1 MSDYKKMAAKGRHL
15 VPPTDTMCFQVQL
28 YGTRNDRRVLWDIAM
43 YPKRKEGAPPSVA
56 KQMRGSM
63 TFQLMKGWVKYT
75 MRSAKGSVYP
85 LGPDRWRVQIEAP
98 RDANTGKRSRPST
111 IVRGSRKKAEQVKA
125 QMLIDAGYVSISS
138 DIDVEEYAHSVFL
151 NRKKKLIAK
160 GKFKIR
166 TLESYEERLRLHI
179 LPYIGHVQV
188 QELRPIHVRMVQDA
202 APTDAVAREARKVL
216 SSMIT
221 EAMYDELLA
230 SNPVKNVRPIDESD
244 YEPEQLDVEDM
255 EVYLWHFKDTRV
267 ENVVLL
273 AIGGAYRR
281 GEIVALNAE
290 DINLDTGLVV
300 IDDALVESREGTI
313 PETPKNHKARTNVI
327 PAVILE
333 RLRETL
339 PESGPVIT
347 TLKGDRMKPNSVRKL
362 YEKTLSTIPEGV
374 PRIPLKNLRH
384 TSLTAVY
391 DATGKMD
398 SSQIHGGHSSEITT
412 KKYYVRP
419 HDTQKY
425 AAAEAVDA
433 FLRNEGLESI

>member
-1 MSDYKKMAAKGRHL
+1 
-15 VPPTDTMCFQVQL
+15 
-28 YGTRNDRRVLWDIAM
+28 
-43 YPKRKEGAPPSVA
+43 
-56 KQMRGSM
+56 
-63 TFQLMKGWVKYT
+63 
-75 MRSAKGSVYP
+75 MRSAKGSVYQ

-281 GEIVALNAE
+281 GEIVAQLGQEAVRE
-290 DINLDTGLVV
+290 DPVHHPRGRSPHPAQEPPAHEPHGGVRRHGQDGLL
-300 IDDALVESREGTI
+300 ANPRR
-313 PETPKNHKARTNVI
+313 PF
-327 PAVILE
+327 E
-333 RLRETL
+333 RDHDEEVLREAPRYAEVRRSRGSGRL
-339 PESGPVIT
+339 PAKRGLRIDLRPVSERFSGRWHT
-347 TLKGDRMKPNSVRKL
+347 MAHARGKRK
-362 YEKTLSTIPEGV
+362 
-374 PRIPLKNLRH
+374 RANR
-384 TSLTAVY
+384 SL
-391 DATGKMD
+391 
-398 SSQIHGGHSSEITT
+398 
-412 KKYYVRP
+412 P
-419 HDTQKY
+419 C
-425 AAAEAVDA
+425 
-433 FLRNEGLESI
+433 